1 MTTLRELWDSGRPTV
16 GGWSTIPSAF
26 SAELLGRS
34 GFDWVCVDTQHGLAG
49 QDVMVEQLQALAITG
64 TPGFVRVTWN
74 EPDLIMRAL
83 DAGAQGVIVPM
94 VNTADDAR
102 RATGAC
108 RYAPRGYRSWGPI
121 RAALG
126 RPDFSVETAN
136 REVVCA
142 VMVETEQALQNL
154 DEILSVEGVDA
165 VYVGPSDLA
174 VSLGMQPTGD
184 PTEPRHVEAI
194 EQIADGCRR
203 HGVVAGIH
211 CGSVETA
218 QRWLA
223 RGFSMV
229 NVNNDAIFVRVTGS
243 AVMRA
248 LKHEPAPA
256 EAASKSGYA

>member
-1 MTTLRELWDSGRPTV
+1 MTTLRDLWDSGQPTV
-16 GGWSTIPSAF
+16 GGWCNIPSAF

-34 GFDWVCVDTQHGLAG
+34 GFDWVCIDTQHGLAG

-102 RATGAC
+102 RAAGAC

-142 VMVETEQALQNL
+142 VMIETEQALRNL
-154 DEILSVEGVDA
+154 DEILAVDGVDA

-174 VSLGMQPTGD
+174 VSLGMAPTGD
-184 PTEPRHVEAI
+184 PSEARHVEAVEAI
-194 EQIADGCRR
+194 VDGCRR
-203 HGVVAGIH
+203 QNIVAGIH

-218 QRWLA
+218 RRWLA

-229 NVNNDAIFVRVTGS
+229 NVNNDAIFVRTS
-243 AVMRA
+243 SLAVLKA
-248 LKHEPAPA
+248 LKHEPAPP
-256 EAASKSGYA
+256 EASSKSGYA